1 MKLEVLRIMNNAS
14 FGDRLVRDVN
24 FSISKSNIEIAN
36 STIAVNRPFKSQ
48 DGEYQADFIN
58 FVGFRNTAK
67 ILNQYTAK
75 GNQVGMSG
83 RMQSRTYEN
92 KQGQTVHVT
101 ELVVENVT
109 LLDSNRDNDNQDG
122 IHSQS
127 QTNQSRGGY
136 GGSTG
141 YQGGNQSRGQGNN
154 YQNNNQSRGQ
164 GNNYQRNNQHL
175 EQNPF
180 NNADG
185 PVDISDSDLP
195 F

>member
-1 MKLEVLRIMNNAS
+1 
-14 FGDRLVRDVN
+14 
-24 FSISKSNIEIAN
+24 
-36 STIAVNRPFKSQ
+36 NRPFKNQ
-48 DGEYQADFIN
+48 DGEDQPDVIN
-58 FVGFRNTAK
+58 IVGFRNTAK
-67 ILNQYTAK
+67 ILNEYTAK
-75 GNQVGMSG
+75 GNQGVMSD

-92 KQGQTVHVT
+92 KKGQTVHVT
-101 ELVVENVT
+101 ELVGEDVT

-136 GGSTG
+136 GGSTV
-141 YQGGNQSRGQGNN
+141 YQGGSQSRGQGNN

-185 PVDISDSDLP
+185 LVDI
-195 F
+195 